1 MNALIGIEQ
10 TRRRLLK
17 QYTVGDI
24 MATDDWSLE
33 QSLDAAWNRA
43 KLMSDLERL
52 DRRKERL
59 LKAAIEGEEQVI
71 KEEWI

>member
-1 MNALIGIEQ
+1 MNALVGLKQ
-10 TRRRLLK
+10 TRNRILK

-24 MATDDWSLE
+24 VPEDDWSLE

-43 KLMSDLERL
+43 KLMESLERL

-59 LKAAIEGEEQVI
+59 VKDALKGGE
-71 KEEWI
+71 